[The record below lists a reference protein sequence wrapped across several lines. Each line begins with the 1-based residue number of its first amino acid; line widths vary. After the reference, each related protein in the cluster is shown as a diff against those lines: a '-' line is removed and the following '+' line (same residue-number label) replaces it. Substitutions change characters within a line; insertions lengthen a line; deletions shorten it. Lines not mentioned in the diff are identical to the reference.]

1 MYLYLTYLYIVFR
14 VLDLHTLLI
23 SVYSHKCDCN
33 LLFYMKLEI
42 VIFHLSFSA
51 AVDIFQLLTLKIK
64 EKKKKKSVG
73 CNCLLTF
80 GVKIIFFFM

>member
-33 LLFYMKLEI
+33 LLFYMKFGI
-42 VIFHLSFSA
+42 NCDFSSVILSS
-51 AVDIFQLLTLKIK
+51 
-64 EKKKKKSVG
+64 S
-73 CNCLLTF
+73 
-80 GVKIIFFFM
+80 